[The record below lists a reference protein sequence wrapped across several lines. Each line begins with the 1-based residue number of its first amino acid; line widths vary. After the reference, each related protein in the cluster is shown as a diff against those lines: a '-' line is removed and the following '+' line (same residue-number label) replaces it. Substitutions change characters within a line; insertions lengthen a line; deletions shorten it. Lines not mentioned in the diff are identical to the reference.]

1 MSVEFSNPKGVHK
14 PLGLYSHVARVAA
27 GTELLF
33 LSGQVGARPDGAIA
47 ESMEEQADLV
57 FANIVALLRA
67 HGLEASDIVKLTTFI
82 VDGHDGGAVRAARLK
97 HLGEHRPTS
106 TAIYVSGLALPQL
119 LVEVEAIAA
128 KS

>member
-1 MSVEFSNPKGVHK
+1 
-14 PLGLYSHVARVAA
+14 
-27 GTELLF
+27 
-33 LSGQVGARPDGAIA
+33 
-47 ESMEEQADLV
+47 
-57 FANIVALLRA
+57 
-67 HGLEASDIVKLTTFI
+67 
-82 VDGHDGGAVRAARLK
+82 VRAARLK